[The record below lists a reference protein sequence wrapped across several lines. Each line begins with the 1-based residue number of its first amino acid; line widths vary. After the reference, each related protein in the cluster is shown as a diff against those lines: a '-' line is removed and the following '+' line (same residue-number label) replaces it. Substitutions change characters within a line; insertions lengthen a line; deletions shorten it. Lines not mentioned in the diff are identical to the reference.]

1 MNLHEFSSKFQ
12 LTVPFTQYYGLLS
25 ANPQNWKTM
34 LKNCGQEQDKQTIPV
49 DTSTTSSIYSTLLK
63 DVFVPP
69 TAESKILRHRFTKKN
84 IQKVYLLPFTITK
97 EVKIIMFQYKVIH
110 NILPT
115 RSTLYRD
122 GHAENDLCN
131 LCNTE
136 KQTLDHLLIHCSTS
150 VYFWTL
156 FQNWWYGKT
165 HESIVLTASHILY
178 GWHNRTKHWQVLN
191 NALLIAKYCIFCT
204 SLRGETLCFRD
215 FLLQIQEK
223 LQILKVIATAQNSLP
238 KFYRTWEVII

>member
-1 MNLHEFSSKFQ
+1 
-12 LTVPFTQYYGLLS
+12 
-25 ANPQNWKTM
+25 M
-34 LKNCGQEQDKQTIPV
+34 LKNRGQEQNKETIPV

-63 DVFVPP
+63 DVSVPP
-69 TAESKILRHRFTKKN
+69 AAKSKVLLHRFTMKN
-84 IQKVYLLPFTITK
+84 VQKIYLLPYTITK

-122 GHAENDLCN
+122 GLAENDLCN
-131 LCNTE
+131 LCNIV
-136 KQTLDHLLIHCSTS
+136 KQTLDHMLIRCSTS
-150 VYFWTL
+150 VDFWTL

-165 HESIVLTASHILY
+165 HKNIVLTASHILY

-191 NALLIAKYCIFCT
+191 YAVLIAKYCFFCT
-204 SLRGETLCFRD
+204 SLHGVTLCFHD

-223 LQILKVIATAQNSLP
+223 LQILKEITTAQNSFP
-238 KFYRTWEVII
+238 KFYRMWEVII